1 VGTSIAVAN
10 GKQAVL
16 DAATVTTAR
25 HHDDGVAAYLERWL
39 AAAGA

>member
-1 VGTSIAVAN
+1 MGTSIAVAN

-25 HHDDGVAAYLERWL
+25 HHDDGVAAYLETWL
-39 AAAGA
+39 AAASA